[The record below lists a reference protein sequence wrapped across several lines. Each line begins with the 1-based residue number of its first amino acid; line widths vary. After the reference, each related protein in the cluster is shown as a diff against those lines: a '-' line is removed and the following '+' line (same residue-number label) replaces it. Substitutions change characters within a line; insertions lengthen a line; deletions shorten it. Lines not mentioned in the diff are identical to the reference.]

1 MFGLNK
7 NMQRQLKGWLY
18 TALLILVGLLFG
30 QEHFPSQRQTS
41 PSAPLPDAVKGA
53 GRTIDGDSLWVG
65 KDEVRLKGID
75 APEGRQTC
83 QRDGRDWA
91 CGDAARDELR
101 RLIGKDMVECRAVE
115 RDKHG
120 RVLGYCKAGGRDLN
134 AGMVASG
141 FALAYGSYLREEG
154 EAKSRRRGLWAGE
167 FERPRDWRHERGVG
181 L

>member
-30 QEHFPSQRQTS
+30 QEHFPSQRQTW

-83 QRDGRDWA
+83 QCDGRDWA
-91 CGDAARDELR
+91 CGDATRDELR
-101 RLIGKDMVECRAVE
+101 RLIGKDMVE
-115 RDKHG
+115 
-120 RVLGYCKAGGRDLN
+120 
-134 AGMVASG
+134 
-141 FALAYGSYLREEG
+141 
-154 EAKSRRRGLWAGE
+154 
-167 FERPRDWRHERGVG
+167 
-181 L
+181 